1 MMKKSLFITFEG
13 GDGSGKSTQIN
24 KVKEFL
30 EGKGVNVLLTREPG
44 GSAVGEK
51 IREIILDKE
60 NSEIHPIT
68 EAMLYA
74 ASRAQL
80 VQQVIK
86 PALSKGITVICDR
99 FVDSSVAY
107 QGYGR
112 GLGDTVKSI
121 NRYAVDD
128 CMPDITFLMKLDP
141 EVGKGRIVPG
151 QEDRLELEKLD
162 FHQKVFFGYEQIEKA
177 YPERI
182 VGIDASGS
190 IEDIFGEIRRCLERL
205 IDDK

>member
-1 MMKKSLFITFEG
+1 MTGNLFITFEG

-30 EGKGVNVLLTREPG
+30 EARGMSVLLTREPG
-44 GSAVGEK
+44 GTAIGEK
-51 IREIILDKE
+51 IRELILDRN
-60 NSEIHPIT
+60 NSEMHAMT

-74 ASRAQL
+74 ASRTQH

-86 PALSKGITVICDR
+86 PALAEGITVICDR
-99 FVDSSVAY
+99 FVDSSIAY

-112 GLGDTVKSI
+112 NLGEAVKII
-121 NRYAVDD
+121 NSYAVEDYI
-128 CMPDITFLMKLDP
+128 PDITFLLKLDP
-141 EVGKGRIVPG
+141 EVGKGRLVPG

-162 FHQKVFFGYEQIEKA
+162 FHRRVYNGYEELEKTYA
-177 YPERI
+177 DRI
-182 VGIDASGS
+182 VGIDASGG
-190 IEDIFGEIRRCLERL
+190 IEDIFDEIRTYLERL